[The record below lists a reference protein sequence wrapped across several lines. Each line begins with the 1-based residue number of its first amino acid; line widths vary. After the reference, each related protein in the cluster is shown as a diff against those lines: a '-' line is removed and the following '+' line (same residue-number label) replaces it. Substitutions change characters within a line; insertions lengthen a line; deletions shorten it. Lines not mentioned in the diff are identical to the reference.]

1 MAELVMAV
9 DSSPTF
15 ERSRSLISTVHH
27 FNKESLLEHTYSNP
41 ITTSD
46 IHNSIYGRVG
56 YGGGFKSHFRKK
68 QEFDIDCST
77 VDKESLLEHTYSD
90 PIITSD
96 IHNSIYGRV
105 GYGGGFKSHFRRR
118 RSLISTIHH
127 FNKESLLEHT
137 YSDPVIT
144 SDIHNR
150 IYGRV
155 GYGGGFKS
163 HFHCCLFV
171 CCEKRLQ
178 ETRLELA
185 RLSPLGLESNSLTNS
200 DTLARL
206 QLSEFNV
213 IYTLQNR

>member
-15 ERSRSLISTVHH
+15 ERSRSLMSTVHH
-27 FNKESLLEHTYSNP
+27 FN
-41 ITTSD
+41 
-46 IHNSIYGRVG
+46 
-56 YGGGFKSHFRKK
+56 
-68 QEFDIDCST
+68 
-77 VDKESLLEHTYSD
+77 KESLLEHTYSD

-163 HFHCCLFV
+163 HFR
-171 CCEKRLQ
+171 KKQ
-178 ETRLELA
+178 EFDIDC
-185 RLSPLGLESNSLTNS
+185 SP
-200 DTLARL
+200 
-206 QLSEFNV
+206 F
-213 IYTLQNR
+213 